1 MKDHTVTQGECVS
14 SIAFENGLFWETVWN
29 HPANAALK
37 ARRESPFILQPGDV
51 VQVPDLRPNG
61 VTVATG
67 KRHVFRRKGVPEK
80 LNLQFRLAGKAR
92 AGVPY
97 RLTIDGV
104 LKRGAL
110 DGEGRLSEFLPPNAR
125 SGKLV
130 LEAKEGE
137 EEYPLQL
144 RHLDPVD
151 TVTGLQARL
160 QNLGLYSGAIDGA
173 MSPATLDALRVFQR
187 RASLTETS
195 ELDPATRDAL
205 VAAHQS

>member
-1 MKDHTVTQGECVS
+1 MKDHTVAQGECIS
-14 SIAFENGLFWETVWN
+14 SLAFENGLFWETVWH
-29 HPANAALK
+29 HPGNAALK
-37 ARRESPFILQPGDV
+37 EQRKSPFILHPGDV
-51 VQVPDLRPNG
+51 VHVPDVRPKD
-61 VTVATG
+61 VSVETG

-80 LNLQFRLAGKAR
+80 LNLQFRLAGEAR
-92 AGVPY
+92 AWLPY

-104 LKRGAL
+104 VARGVL
-110 DGEGRLSEFLPPNAR
+110 DGAGRLSCFLPPNAR
-125 SGKLV
+125 TGTLV

-160 QNLGLYSGAIDGA
+160 QNLGLYAGEVDGA
-173 MSPATLDALRVFQR
+173 MSPATLDALHVFQR
-187 RASLTETS
+187 RSSLAQPD

-205 VAAHQS
+205 IAAHQS